1 MKITLNLRLFW
12 AAIIL
17 FLAFIVSRLVILT
30 KDFTNFIVHPLH
42 PTLFIAT
49 LRSLTCI
56 LKYF

>member
-30 KDFTNFIVHPLH
+30 KDFTNFIDEVW
-42 PTLFIAT
+42 
-49 LRSLTCI
+49 
-56 LKYF
+56 K